1 MFRTDNKN
9 VIYTADA
16 TAVPPVF
23 NQDDSQ
29 LVKGFTFG
37 ALGRITERWEVIT
50 NFGYL
55 DSELNTQG
63 AINNGNR
70 LVLTPEFSG
79 SVWTTYGLAM
89 GLRLGGGVRQTSE
102 VFVNAA
108 NNITSPGYTLV
119 DGLAEY
125 EVNRNLTLRVNIYNL
140 FNETYI
146 RNVNNNGGRYNPGL
160 SAICHGQH
168 SVPVLSGPLEC

>member
-1 MFRTDNKN
+1 VFRTENKN
-9 VIYTADA
+9 VIFTVDA
-16 TAVPPVF
+16 TAVPPIF

-37 ALGRITERWEVIT
+37 ALGRITERWEIIT

-55 DSELNTQG
+55 DSALNTQG
-63 AINNGNR
+63 DVNNGNR

-79 SVWTTYGLAM
+79 SIWTTYGLAM
-89 GLRLGGGVRQTSE
+89 GLRLGGGVRQTSD
-102 VFVNAA
+102 VFINAA
-108 NNITSPGYTLV
+108 NTIASPGYTLV

-146 RNVNNNGGRYNPGL
+146 RNVNNNGGRYNPGYPR
-160 SAICHGQH
+160 SAMISTQFQF
-168 SVPVLSGPLEC
+168 